1 MIDNNVI
8 VRVREVYGVERIY
21 PVNDNAQ
28 RFADLTRKKTLDR
41 VDLRDIKALGFNVT
55 SEAPTL

>member
-1 MIDNNVI
+1 MIDNQVI

-21 PVNDNAQ
+21 PVNENAQ

-41 VDLRDIKALGFNVT
+41 ADLHDIKALGFNVT
-55 SEAPTL
+55 SEAVTL

>member
-1 MIDNNVI
+1 MTDNQVI

-21 PVNDNAQ
+21 PVNETAQ
-28 RFADLTRKKTLDR
+28 RLADLTRKKTLDR

-55 SEAPTL
+55 SEAVAL